1 MRAPGWYPDP
11 NGKRRKMFWDGAEWH
26 TKVPASRKHFDPKLA
41 KKLTAIAG
49 VTAMVAVG
57 LAALIATLVS
67 RNSDPG
73 QESASPA
80 PIPGAAG
87 APSPT
92 TTTPKFL
99 TVKTMPNDGMYM
111 VGGDQVDPGLWESD
125 GPAEPGGPRCEWA
138 RLSAP
143 QDAEENKIEVG
154 NSDTGST
161 QVRIEPTDAA
171 FATRGCQVWRMI
183 AP

>member
-11 NGKRRKMFWDGAEWH
+11 TGKRRKMFWDGAEWH
-26 TKVPASRKHFDPKLA
+26 TKVPASRKHFDPKLM

-67 RNSDPG
+67 RDSG
-73 QESASPA
+73 EAQEEAAAPA
-80 PIPGAAG
+80 PAAG

-111 VGGDQVDPGLWESD
+111 VGGDQVDPGVWESD
-125 GPAEPGGPRCEWA
+125 GPTEPGGAGCEWA

-143 QDAEENKIEVG
+143 QDTEENKIEVG
-154 NSDTGST
+154 TSESGST